1 VTGAILLQHATQSR
15 PGDLSAEERALL
27 YARALVLTV
36 PHAPEILAAKG
47 MRLEIPAGLSAEE
60 TCGGSR

>member
-1 VTGAILLQHATQSR
+1 M
-15 PGDLSAEERALL
+15 L

-47 MRLEIPAGLSAEE
+47 IHTADLALPTVALS
-60 TCGGSR
+60 R